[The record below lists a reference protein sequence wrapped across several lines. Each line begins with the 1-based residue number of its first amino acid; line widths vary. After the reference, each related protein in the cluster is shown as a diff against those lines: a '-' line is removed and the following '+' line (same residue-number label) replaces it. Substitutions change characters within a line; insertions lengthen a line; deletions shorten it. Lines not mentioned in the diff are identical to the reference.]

1 MIRETGTKGFLVWLQ
16 RALPKTYRVVKKDL
30 QQSAQLSGIGLIEP
44 TQTANETPM
53 SSSLATTLKELAQV
67 AAQTYLT
74 KEQIDAQQKILNIQ
88 LQRAQQ
94 GLAPLAIDPTTYG
107 LPSPSIGV
115 GLTGDT
121 QKTLLYIAGGFGVL
135 LLFKTLMGGRRAR

>member
-1 MIRETGTKGFLVWLQ
+1 MIRATGTKGFLQWLRQ
-16 RALPKTYRVVKKDL
+16 ALPRTYAGVKKDL
-30 QQSAQLSGIGLIEP
+30 QISAQLSGIGIIEP
-44 TQTANETPM
+44 IDTAQSAPM
-53 SSSLATTLKELAQV
+53 STSLAQTLKEIAQV

-94 GLAPLAIDPTTYG
+94 GLAPLPLDPSTYG
-107 LPSPSIGV
+107 LPAPSIGV

-121 QKTLLYIAGGFGVL
+121 QRLLLYLAGGVGAFWL
-135 LLFKTLMGGRRAR
+135 LSMVTRGRRRG